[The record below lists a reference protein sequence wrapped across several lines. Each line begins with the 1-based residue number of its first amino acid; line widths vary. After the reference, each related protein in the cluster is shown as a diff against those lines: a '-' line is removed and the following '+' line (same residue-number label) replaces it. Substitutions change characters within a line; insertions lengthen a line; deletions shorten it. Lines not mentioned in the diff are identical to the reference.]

1 MVQPL
6 WKVVQT
12 GTATVKNSAVV
23 SPRSKR
29 RWTRNSFLR
38 RLPKRNGSKPW
49 TGKCQTMVCFGT
61 ASSESGGNAL
71 ELGISNSFLTGAP
84 SGLWDRMW
92 PSLLSSARNN
102 IYELSEWCLSV
113 YFKTPPCNQYRYD
126 TAIFLQRSRP
136 FSILLQLF
144 LPSIVF
150 CCRGGRS
157 AILLLS
163 VFLTSSFILCTLLS
177 CLYFRLCLTNKKK
190 SDTPFWMTLRFFLP
204 LYFASSVSLISAGC
218 KIEPL

>member
-1 MVQPL
+1 MPWSL
-6 WKVVQT
+6 AS
-12 GTATVKNSAVV
+12 G
-23 SPRSKR
+23 
-29 RWTRNSFLR
+29 SFLI
-38 RLPKRNGSKPW
+38 
-49 TGKCQTMVCFGT
+49 V
-61 ASSESGGNAL
+61 
-71 ELGISNSFLTGAP
+71 AP

-102 IYELSEWCLSV
+102 EWCLSV

-126 TAIFLQRSRP
+126 TAIFFQRSRP

-157 AILLLS
+157 AFLLLS

-177 CLYFRLCLTNKKK
+177 CLYFRLCLINKKK
-190 SDTPFWMTLRFFLP
+190 SDSPFWISLRFFLP
-204 LYFASSVSLISAGC
+204 LYFASSISLISAGC